1 MIEKDTI
8 RLLRECDAGAKMG
21 VSSIN
26 DVIGHVR
33 APALKT
39 ALAVCRDEHQ
49 KLSREIRRE
58 LDRFKDSGKDPSPIS
73 QSMSGM
79 TTGIRLAFNDTD
91 KTVADLMTDG
101 CGMGV
106 KSLNRYLNEY
116 KAADETSKDLTKRL
130 IRLEERLID
139 DVKVYL

>member
-33 APALKT
+33 APGLKNTLT
-39 ALAVCRDEHQ
+39 ASREAHE
-49 KLSREIRRE
+49 KLSREIRAQ
-58 LDRFKDSGKDPSPIS
+58 LDRFRDSGKDPNPIARS
-73 QSMSGM
+73 LSGM
-79 TTGIRLAFNDTD
+79 TTGLKLAFGGGDRAA
-91 KTVADLMTDG
+91 ADLMTEG

-116 KAADETSKDLTKRL
+116 RAADETSKDLARRL
-130 IRLEERLID
+130 IRLEEQLCD
-139 DVKVYL
+139 DVKGYL